1 MKINRESRSMA
12 KKLYNACL
20 LGGIIDEART
30 RKIVGYLVDH
40 KPRNYFPILTR
51 LKKLISLKLAES
63 KALVESAVPLGSGQQ
78 EIADKIKK
86 TFGSHVS
93 ISFSQKAELLG
104 GLRITVGSEVWD
116 GSVQTRLKN
125 LENSF

>member
-20 LGGIIDEART
+20 SGGIIDESKARQ
-30 RKIVGYLVDH
+30 IVSHLVQQ
-40 KPRNYFPILTR
+40 KPRNYFPILNR

-63 KALVESAVPLGSGQQ
+63 MALVESSAPLGASEQ
-78 EIADKIKK
+78 EIKDQIKK
-86 TFGSHVS
+86 TFGSH
-93 ISFSQKAELLG
+93 INIRFAQKPELLG

-116 GSVQTRLKN
+116 GSIQSRLKN

>member
-20 LGGIIDEART
+20 SGGIIDEAKA
-30 RKIVGYLVDH
+30 RKIVGYLVEQ
-40 KPRNYFPILTR
+40 KPRNYFPILNR

-63 KALVESAVPLGSGQQ
+63 KALVESPAALGSGEQ

-93 ISFSQKAELLG
+93 ISFAQKPELLG
-104 GLRITVGSEVWD
+104 GLRVTVGSEVWD
-116 GSVQTRLKN
+116 GSIQTRLKN

>member
-1 MKINRESRSMA
+1 MKINRESRTMA

-20 LGGIIDEART
+20 SSGIIDESRARQ
-30 RKIVGYLVDH
+30 IVSYLVEK
-40 KPRNYFPILTR
+40 KPRNYFPILNR

-63 KALVESAVPLGSGQQ
+63 KATVESASSLGSGEQDLT
-78 EIADKIKK
+78 AKIRQR
-86 TFGSHVS
+86 FGSHVS
-93 ISFSQKAELLG
+93 VSYLQKPELIG
-104 GLRITVGSEVWD
+104 GLRVTVGSEVWD

>member
-1 MKINRESRSMA
+1 MKINRESRTMA

-20 LGGIIDEART
+20 SGGIIDEVRT
-30 RKIVGYLVDH
+30 RQIVTFLVEK
-40 KPRNYFPILTR
+40 KPRNYFPILNR

-63 KALVESAVPLGSGQQ
+63 KATVESVSSLGAGEQ
-78 EIADKIKK
+78 EMTAKIRQR
-86 TFGSHVS
+86 FGSHVS
-93 ISFSQKAELLG
+93 VSYSQKPELLG
-104 GLRITVGSEVWD
+104 GMRITVGSEVWD